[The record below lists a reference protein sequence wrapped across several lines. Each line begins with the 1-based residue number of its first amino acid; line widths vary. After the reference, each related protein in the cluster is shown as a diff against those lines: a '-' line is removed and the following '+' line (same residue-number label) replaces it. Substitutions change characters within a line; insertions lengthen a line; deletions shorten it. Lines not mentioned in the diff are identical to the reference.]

1 MSSLDQLFA
10 EYGYLSHDELTQSQ
24 IKILQTRLKETDES
38 VVTSTT
44 DAQHFLVLLRKFREY
59 IADADSWGVFD
70 ADRWNAFFDYLWD
83 NKLIEKEIADNHGFT
98 NDYLPK

>member
-44 DAQHFLVLLRKFREY
+44 DAQHFLELLRKFREY
-59 IADADSWGVFD
+59 IADAVARGIDVCGKSDIF
-70 ADRWNAFFDYLWD
+70 AFKTFACLV
-83 NKLIEKEIADNHGFT
+83 AR
-98 NDYLPK
+98 